1 MFQKVYNVKVVV
13 IGATGMLGYSIFSN
27 LSESTVLDVYGTV
40 RSVEGLEKFFPSTD
54 KLISDVDVKNFETL
68 ERSLIE
74 AKPDVVIN
82 CIGLIKQHDISKQY
96 IEAIEINALLPHKI
110 AHLCDTLE
118 ARLIH
123 FSTDCVFD
131 GKTGDYVESELPTAT
146 DLYGKS
152 KCLGEVDYGKHVTLR
167 TSIIGHELKSSVSL
181 IDWFLSQEGSV
192 KGFSKAVFSGL
203 PTVYVSKVLEDYVL
217 PNQYLSGLY
226 HLSVD
231 PIDKYS
237 LISKISDVYSKQI
250 EIEKFEDFVIDRSLD
265 STKFR
270 EETGFVPLGWDELV
284 KLMHCDYSKRYNNE

>member
-1 MFQKVYNVKVVV
+1 MKIIV

-27 LSESTVLDVYGTV
+27 LSEVPNLDVYGTV
-40 RSVEGLEKFFPSTD
+40 RNLKGVEKFFQSSD
-54 KLISDVDVKNFETL
+54 KLIANVDVKYFESL
-68 ERSLIE
+68 ERALINVQ
-74 AKPDVVIN
+74 PDVVIN
-82 CIGLIKQHDISKQY
+82 CIGLIKQHDVSKLHVD
-96 IEAIEINALLPHKI
+96 AIEINSLLPHKI
-110 AHLCDTLE
+110 AQLCGILG

-131 GKTGDYVESELPTAT
+131 GKVGNYVESDLPTAT

-152 KCLGEVDYGKHVTLR
+152 KSLGEVDYGQHVTLR

-203 PTVYVSKVLEDYVL
+203 PTAYIAKVLLDYVL
-217 PNQYLSGLY
+217 PNTSLTGLY
-226 HLSVD
+226 QLSVD

-237 LISKISDVYSKQI
+237 LISKVADVYKKKI
-250 EIEKFEDFVIDRSLD
+250 EIDNSEDFVIDRSLD

-270 EETGFVPLGWDELV
+270 EETGFIPPSWDELV
-284 KLMHCDYSKRYNNE
+284 TFMHADYIKRYNNE

>member
-1 MFQKVYNVKVVV
+1 MKVLVV
-13 IGATGMLGYSIFSN
+13 GATGMLGYSIFSN
-27 LSESTVLDVYGTV
+27 LSESLSLDVYGTV
-40 RSVEGLEKFFPSTD
+40 RSVKNLEKFFPSTD
-54 KLISDVDVKNFETL
+54 KLIFNIDVKDIHTL
-68 ERSLIE
+68 EHAILST
-74 AKPDVVIN
+74 KPDVVIN
-82 CIGLIKQHDISKQY
+82 CIGLIKQHDASKQY
-96 IEAIEINALLPHKI
+96 TEAIEINSLLPHKI
-110 AHLCDTLE
+110 AQLCDTIE
-118 ARLIH
+118 ARLVH

-131 GKTGDYVESELPTAT
+131 GDSGHYLESDLPTAT

-203 PTVYVSKVLEDYVL
+203 PTAYVAKILQDYVL
-217 PNQYLSGLY
+217 PNQSLSGLY

-237 LISKISDVYSKQI
+237 LISKVAHIYRKQI
-250 EIEKFEDFVIDRSLD
+250 EIEKFEDFVIDRSLS

-270 EETGFVPLGWDELV
+270 KETGFTPPNWDELIRF
-284 KLMHCDYSKRYNNE
+284 MHNDYSKRYNNE